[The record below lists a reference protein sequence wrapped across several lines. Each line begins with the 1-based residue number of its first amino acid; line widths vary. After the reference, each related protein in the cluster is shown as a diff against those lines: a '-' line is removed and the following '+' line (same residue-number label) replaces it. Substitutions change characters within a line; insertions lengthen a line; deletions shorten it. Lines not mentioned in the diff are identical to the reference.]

1 MPKDESGKKNQ
12 FHKKYREK
20 KKPKLT
26 QVYSTNPLL
35 RIRAG

>member
-20 KKPKLT
+20 KPKLT